1 MEAFQQNGGK
11 ASLKLISFNFEN
23 YEDIS
28 SPKLYLKIKTRL
40 HFCIYCLLL
49 KSEKRISEIIH

>member
-1 MEAFQQNGGK
+1 MEVFKQNGGK
-11 ASLKLISFNFEN
+11 ASLKLISFEN

-28 SPKLYLKIKTRL
+28 SSKLYLKIKTRL